1 MATNIAIADA
11 QATPVVH
18 TFNAIG
24 FLPQEPDVFLFE
36 DRLPGSYIGFW
47 RVKAS
52 VIRPTKMMPSA
63 SQNLK
68 VKIQLSI
75 PKLETLGNSAM
86 GITPPDTLAYV
97 PMVDVTYTLPERCSQ
112 LDRDNLNKMLPLLL
126 ADTQIQSLIRSYQ
139 RIQ

>member
-11 QATPVVH
+11 QTTPVVH

-52 VIRPTKMMPSA
+52 VIRPAKMMGSA

-68 VKIQLSI
+68 VKVQLSL
-75 PKLETLGNSAM
+75 PKLETLGNSAT
-86 GITPPDTLAYV
+86 GITPPDTLAYT

-112 LDRDNLNKMLPLLL
+112 LERDNLVKMLPLLL
-126 ADTQIQSLIRSYQ
+126 ADTQIKDLVAKYQ